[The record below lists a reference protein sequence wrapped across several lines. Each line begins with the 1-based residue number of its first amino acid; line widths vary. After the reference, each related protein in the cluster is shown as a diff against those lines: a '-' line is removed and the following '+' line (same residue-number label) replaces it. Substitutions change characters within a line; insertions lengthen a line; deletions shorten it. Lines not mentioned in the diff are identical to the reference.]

1 MDSNKVSTW
10 NELLDEVK
18 SAYDLKSDTALADKL
33 GKTRS
38 FISAVRVGRKAI
50 SIETAEVIFNL
61 TGRDINNY
69 IHPLFQPSKSLE
81 PTNRSLSLIELRE
94 ALLKRSKG
102 ICELCE
108 SSMPFSLP
116 DGTPYI
122 EVTLIE
128 QNQDVLKLTEQSFAA
143 LCPNCHKKLDV
154 LHIEEDRE
162 IIIKRLNKTT
172 GT

>member
-1 MDSNKVSTW
+1 MDSNKASTW

-18 SAYDLKSDTALADKL
+18 SAYNLTSDTALADKL

-69 IHPLFQPSKSLE
+69 IHPLFQPSKCLG
-81 PTNRSLSLIELRE
+81 PTNGSLSLIELRS

-108 SSMPFSLP
+108 SSMPFPLP
-116 DGTPYI
+116 DGTPFF
-122 EVTLIE
+122 EMALIE
-128 QNQDVLKLTEQSFAA
+128 KKRDVLKVTEQSYAA

-154 LHIEEDRE
+154 LHLEEDRE
-162 IIIKRLNKTT
+162 IIIKKLNKKTL
-172 GT
+172 

>member
-1 MDSNKVSTW
+1 MDSNKMSTW

-18 SAYDLKSDTALADKL
+18 SAYDLKSDTKLAEKL

-69 IHPLFQPSKSLE
+69 IHPLFQPSKDIETTNCSL
-81 PTNRSLSLIELRE
+81 NLVELRA
-94 ALLKRSKG
+94 ALLKRSEG

-108 SSMPFSLP
+108 SSMPFPLP
-116 DGTPYI
+116 DGTPFFEMALI
-122 EVTLIE
+122 DQEASKVTLNE
-128 QNQDVLKLTEQSFAA
+128 NNYAA
-143 LCPNCHKKLDV
+143 LCPNCQKKLNI
-154 LHIEEDRE
+154 LKSEDDFEKIVRK
-162 IIIKRLNKTT
+162 IS
-172 GT
+172 